1 MDGSMRSAIVKDDLV
16 NPQGLVID
24 FEERKL
30 FWADAHKDCIEIANL
45 NGKDRRSL
53 MPLDAHP
60 IGLTQVILICFFN
73 FNILMFVLLNEEVR

>member
-60 IGLTQVILICFFN
+60 IGLTQVILIRFL
-73 FNILMFVLLNEEVR
+73 ILIF